1 MNFPTPWFKNSWLK
15 TQGLKS
21 QGLKSQWLKGPGLK
35 LWVEKSG
42 VEMSFNPLK
51 AAISLNQKMNCE
63 EMKIHMEIRGMLRSR
78 SSMN

>member
-21 QGLKSQWLKGPGLK
+21 QGLKGPGLK

-42 VEMSFNPLK
+42 GEMSFNPLK